1 MKKLLLKLLSVT
13 IVFSFT
19 PIGIDNASAAES
31 YKNCKELNKKY
42 PKGVKKGH
50 PAYSAKLDRDKD
62 GWACEKN

>member
-1 MKKLLLKLLSVT
+1 VKKLLATLLT
-13 IVFSFT
+13 ATFVFSFM
-19 PIGIDNASAAES
+19 PFSNDDASAAES

-50 PAYSAKLDRDKD
+50 PAYSDKLDRDKD